1 MRIAVLLSAG
11 RHPVSGAAVLP
22 RLEAQAV
29 RIAADLGEVY
39 GLHTGGSAQA
49 FGLHAGPDAAAVA
62 EALGQGLARIEHVAL
77 AAGADPVPA
86 LAARLKETAPDLVLA
101 GRRGQGGEETGMVPY
116 ALAAALDRPLIPDVV
131 AVGADAGLWCLDRS
145 LGRGARLRVRL
156 RGPVVATVHPEAPA
170 PLAYAFGRARRG
182 TVDRFETVFDAGSA
196 PAAVE
201 ERPYRRRPKLVR
213 GAPAGGSPA
222 ERLKAATGESGAA
235 AGGRLLVHPD
245 PEEAAREI
253 LTYLRRIGVVAPPV
267 RTRE

>member
-1 MRIAVLLSAG
+1 MKIAVLLSAG

-22 RLEAQAV
+22 RPEAQAV
-29 RIAADLGEVY
+29 RIAAGLGQVH
-39 GLHTGGSAQA
+39 GLHAGGAGQA

-62 EALGQGLARIEHVAL
+62 EALGLGLARIEHVAL

-116 ALAAALDRPLIPDVV
+116 AVAARLGLPLIPDVV
-131 AVGADAGLWCLDRS
+131 AVGAEAGVWCLDRS
-145 LGRGARLRVRL
+145 LGRGARLRL
-156 RGPVVATVHPEAPA
+156 TMRGPVVATVHPEAPA
-170 PLAYAFGRARRG
+170 PLAYAFGQARRG
-182 TVDRFETVFDAGSA
+182 TVDQVEAAVDAGS
-196 PAAVE
+196 PPGAVE
-201 ERPYRRRPKLVR
+201 ERPYRRRPKLVT
-213 GAPAGGSPA
+213 GAPAGGSAA

-235 AGGRLLVHPD
+235 AGGRLLVHPE

-253 LTYLRRIGVVAPPV
+253 LAYLRRIGVVAPPV